1 MKLVR
6 YESADHVA
14 TITMD
19 RTSKHNALNNALC
32 TELREAWLRFR
43 DSDDRVAVL
52 ASSEEAYFCVG
63 ADVGDLP
70 VNMWHAV
77 PGLGV
82 ELDKPVIAAT
92 SGWVVG
98 GGFVLVQMA
107 DMCIASETTRFSYPE
122 VKIGTT
128 GGGVSSVL
136 SRMPHKIA
144 MEFLLVGEELPVERA
159 YQIGFVN
166 RIAPKGQHVV
176 QAQEMAAKI
185 AGNAPLVVQALKKL
199 ARDAMPKGPLETVA
213 EARRIL
219 DPIRTSED
227 LKEGVAAFREKRKPQ
242 FKGK

>member
-1 MKLVR
+1 MSLVR
-6 YESADHVA
+6 YESRDHVA

-19 RTSKHNALNNALC
+19 RASVHNALNNALC
-32 TELREAWLRFR
+32 EDLRQAWLRFR

-52 ASSEEAYFCVG
+52 ASCEEAYFCVG
-63 ADVGDLP
+63 ADVKDFP

-82 ELDKPVIAAT
+82 DLDKPVIAAT

-107 DMCIASETTRFSYPE
+107 DLCIASETTRFIYPE
-122 VKIGTT
+122 AKIGTT
-128 GGGVSSVL
+128 AGGISSVV

-166 RIAPKGQHVV
+166 RIAPKGQHL
-176 QAQEMAAKI
+176 AMAHEMAAKI

-199 ARDAMPKGPLETVA
+199 GREAMPKGPLETVA

-219 DPIRTSED
+219 DPIRTSDD
-227 LKEGVAAFREKRKPQ
+227 LKEGVKAFAEKRKPK
-242 FKGK
+242 FSGK